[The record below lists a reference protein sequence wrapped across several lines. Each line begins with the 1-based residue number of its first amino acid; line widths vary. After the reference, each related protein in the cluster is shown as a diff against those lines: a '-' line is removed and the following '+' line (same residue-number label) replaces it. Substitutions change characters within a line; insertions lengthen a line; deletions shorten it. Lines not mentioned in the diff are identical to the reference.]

1 MRGIFRVALPC
12 AVACAWTL
20 GASAHAAANPFAEP
34 SPLPFHAPEFNRI
47 HDADFQPAIEE
58 GIRRERAE
66 IERIAADPAP
76 PTFDNTL
83 VALERS
89 GRMLNRVLG
98 VFNALTSANTDPTL
112 QKVQAAEAAPL
123 AGLENALYLNA
134 RLFARVKSVYAHR
147 AMLKSVPEAEALLRL
162 YYRGFV
168 MNGALLE
175 PTAKERLAA
184 LNERLAQ
191 LTTQFQQQLLAAT
204 NAGALVVTHRRELA
218 GLTPGMIAAAAHAAR
233 ERGLPGKWVI
243 TLQSTTQQPALAYLS
258 DRSVRHALY
267 EHSWTRTEHG
277 GPDDTRATIEELA
290 RLRAEK
296 AHLLGYPD
304 FAAYRLQSQM
314 AHDPAAVE
322 RFLGQLVP
330 PTVASIQREA
340 AILQGQIARDGGH
353 YRLRPWDWE
362 YEVNRAKAV
371 RYHLSDAEVRP
382 YLVLDNVI
390 ERGLFYLAHRLYG
403 LTFKARTD
411 LPVYQKDVRVYEVYD
426 LTGKPLG
433 LIYLDYFRR
442 ANKSGGAW
450 MDNFVVQSS
459 LLGHLPVVYNVANF
473 TQPAPGEPALISIDD
488 AVTMFHE
495 FGHALNSLLADEI
508 YPSLSGTNTARDFV
522 EFPSQFDER
531 WALYPAVLRH
541 YALNERTGKP
551 MPKALMDKILR
562 ARNFNAGYKV
572 GEELAA
578 AELDMQWH
586 TLPSSA
592 PLQNADTFERAALK
606 RTGMALADVPPRYRS
621 SFFPHIWGGGYAAGY
636 YSYLW
641 TEMLADD
648 AYDWFLRHGGPTRA
662 NGLRFRER
670 ILSRGHTEGYW
681 KMFRSFYGANPRIG
695 PLLRYHGFTVPGAH

>member
-1 MRGIFRVALPC
+1 MRGMFRAALSC

-20 GASAHAAANPFAEP
+20 GAAAHAAGNPFAKA

-47 HDADFQPAIEE
+47 HDADFQPAIEA
-58 GIRRERAE
+58 GIRRERTE

-76 PTFDNTL
+76 PTFQNTL

-98 VFNALTSANTDPTL
+98 VFNALTSADTDPRL
-112 QKVQAAEAAPL
+112 QKVQAEQAAPL
-123 AGLENALYLNA
+123 AALNDALYLNG
-134 RLFARVKSVYAHR
+134 RLFARLKAVYAQR
-147 AMLKSVPEAEALLRL
+147 AALKSMPEAEALLRL

-168 MNGALLE
+168 MNGALLDA
-175 PTAKERLAA
+175 PAKQRLAA

-204 NAGALVVTHRRELA
+204 NAGALVLTHKRELA
-218 GLTPGMIAAAAHAAR
+218 GLTPGMIAAAAHAAS

-243 TLQSTTQQPALAYLS
+243 ALQSTTQQPALAYLS
-258 DRSVRHALY
+258 DRSVRHALF

-322 RFLGQLVP
+322 RFLGKLVP
-330 PTVASIQREA
+330 PTVVAVRREA
-340 AILQGQIARDGGH
+340 TILQGQIGRDGGH
-353 YRLRPWDWE
+353 YRLRPWDWQ
-362 YEVNRAKAV
+362 YELNRAKAV

-382 YLVLDNVI
+382 YLVLNNVI
-390 ERGLFYLAHRLYG
+390 EHGLFYLAHRLYG

-411 LPVYQKDVRVYEVYD
+411 LPVYQKDVRVYEAYD
-426 LTGKPLG
+426 VTGKPLG
-433 LIYLDYFRR
+433 LIYFDYFRR

-450 MDNFVVQSS
+450 MDNFVVQST

-473 TQPAPGEPALISIDD
+473 TPPAPGEPALISVGDV
-488 AVTMFHE
+488 VTMFHE
-495 FGHALNSLLADEI
+495 FGHALNSLLADEL

-522 EFPSQFDER
+522 EFPSQFDQR
-531 WALYPAVLRH
+531 WALYPAVMRH

-551 MPKALMDKILR
+551 IPKGLMDKILR

-586 TLPSSA
+586 TLPASA
-592 PLQNADTFERAALK
+592 PLQNADTFEQTALE

-662 NGLRFRER
+662 NGQRFRER

-681 KMFRSFYGANPRIG
+681 KMFRSFYGDNPRIG
-695 PLLRYHGFTVPGAH
+695 PLLRYHGFAGPGAH

>member
-1 MRGIFRVALPC
+1 MRGVFRVALPC

-112 QKVQAAEAAPL
+112 QRVQAAEAAPL

-147 AMLKSVPEAEALLRL
+147 ATLKSVPEAKALLRL

-218 GLTPGMIAAAAHAAR
+218 GLTPGMIGAAAHAAR

-330 PTVASIQREA
+330 PTVAAIQHEA